1 MTITN
6 MHKEYNST
14 HTPVSPSSF
23 YKISMTTL
31 GNKECE
37 VCEKHKQHT
46 LNCDCVGF
54 CDVSEFML
62 HKRKYRA
69 ARSAYKKDVTE
80 NHTVTGELEVSANL
94 QKVVMLPRMD
104 QF

>member
-1 MTITN
+1 MSLRRYLPSDVTITN

-14 HTPVSPSSF
+14 HTPVSPSTF
-23 YKISMTTL
+23 YKIFETMRISMTTL

-46 LNCDCVGF
+46 LSYDCVGF

-62 HKRKYRA
+62 Q
-69 ARSAYKKDVTE
+69 KKKNTE
-80 NHTVTGELEVSANL
+80 R
-94 QKVVMLPRMD
+94 QDLPTKKM
-104 QF
+104 